1 MRIETQKMSSK
12 DTLSSYASSLNSPG
26 VFIEEMDSD
35 ESEDSNDGEFAAGG
49 SSSSRS
55 SSSRSEGQGRSS
67 SRRSER
73 QGRSSSR
80 RIASER
86 DEPNVI
92 AVIEEPDETGDDAV
106 DGGHPHKSNKTFN
119 RILRGSIKKR
129 LTYFESIYKSYR

>member
-67 SRRSER
+67 SRR
-73 QGRSSSR
+73 
-80 RIASER
+80 IASER